1 MQEELYYML
10 FLIIIIIIIY
20 RIRIILLIKLK
31 IRELRNKRHGLVLSN
46 KIITIDYH
54 IIKKNGR
61 NYTFSLW
68 GFTELGLRYSDKI
81 EVGFVQMMPLE
92 VNFTQIFANYLV
104 KEGLGKKHDSKE
116 DKLKFKEKIKNL
128 VI

>member
-1 MQEELYYML
+1 MQEEFYYML
-10 FLIIIIIIIY
+10 FLIIVIIIIY

-31 IRELRNKRHGLVLSN
+31 RRELRNKRHGLVLSN
-46 KIITIDYH
+46 KIITIEH
-54 IIKKNGR
+54 QIVKINSR

-68 GFTELGLRYSDKI
+68 GLTELGLRYSDKI

-104 KEGLGKKHDSKE
+104 KEGLKKKHDSKD
-116 DKLKFKEKIKNL
+116 DKLKFNEKIKNL
-128 VI
+128 LI